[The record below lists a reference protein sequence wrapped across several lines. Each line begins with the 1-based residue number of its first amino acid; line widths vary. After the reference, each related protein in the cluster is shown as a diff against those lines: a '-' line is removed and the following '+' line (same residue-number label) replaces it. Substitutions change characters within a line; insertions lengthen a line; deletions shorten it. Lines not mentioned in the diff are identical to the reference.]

1 METNKWIELLSYTL
15 PAIITG
21 IVALYFFKY
30 HIANEDKRRNLVLHK
45 KKQNLTLPIRL
56 QAYERLTLF
65 LERIGP
71 SKLLVRVKPTGT
83 NSINYHNKLIQSIE
97 QEFEHNLAQQIYIT
111 DSGWNAI
118 VTAKNAVI
126 QNIRTSAANTTIES
140 AEQLRENIIQ
150 SSMDGESPTQL
161 ALSLLK
167 SEIRKLF

>member
-21 IVALYFFKY
+21 TVALYFFKY
-30 HIANEDKRRNLVLHK
+30 HIANEEKRRNLILLK

-71 SKLLVRVKPTGT
+71 TKLLVRVKPTGT
-83 NSINYHNKLIQSIE
+83 NAINYHNKLIQSIE

-118 VTAKNAVI
+118 VTAKNAAI
-126 QNIRTSAANTTIES
+126 QNIRTSAANTVVDS